1 MMATKKPGRQA
12 IGSGIRGGHKGKLAV
27 ISVRSVI
34 FATVAAAV
42 FMIGAAHF
50 AFVRQNQN
58 AATEEGLSFVA
69 TTNAAFRSPTEDDQS
84 SPRSHDANIN
94 TSFRIQKN
102 NLDSIHNADRKLE
115 NPDPATGRTERTV
128 VGGAKHKIV
137 EGGHIHQTSHEGE
150 KYHIVFSTDCSAYQ
164 HWQSYVLFYS
174 ALKVG
179 QEGFVTRIASGCSD
193 KDGKAELEWHNKHIR
208 GPMSDKFG
216 LHLTP
221 HFSSV
226 KKDGEVV
233 GDYEFFNKPFGLRH
247 WMEHG
252 EGMGINTNTGAM
264 KNEDMIIV
272 LLDPDQ
278 ILLRPFTDDFSNDD
292 EVLIHNSRK
301 ENRKFKVEHGAPF
314 AQLYGL
320 GARWQKFNLDV
331 IAGKDSPAK
340 EVSSQYANR
349 HYPAGP
355 PYLATA
361 RDMYQIAMKWTETV
375 PKVHAEYPHLLAE
388 MYAYCIAAADKK
400 LPHQIV
406 DSLMVSATGMNGE
419 GWSLVDR
426 VPAEEVCE
434 YASNLDHK
442 VHALPNVMH
451 LCQRYMLGKHFF
463 GKRRLP
469 KDFFTCE
476 SPMLIEVPGD
486 IALKY
491 DYRIPPPP
499 HKPPGEKKPVSKKIV
514 KRETFMLCAVT
525 TALNEASEFF
535 KRHACEGVKGT
546 DYSKSMDLWN
556 VPLS

>member
-1 MMATKKPGRQA
+1 MKRQE
-12 IGSGIRGGHKGKLAV
+12 R
-27 ISVRSVI
+27 RSVGANRRSDRHSVSLKAI
-34 FATVAAAV
+34 LYAAVAIALIIVVVAHYTFAQQSSVAQAGVAASKSKSKSSLANSDV
-42 FMIGAAHF
+42 VIDH
-50 AFVRQNQN
+50 
-58 AATEEGLSFVA
+58 S
-69 TTNAAFRSPTEDDQS
+69 SKSDD
-84 SPRSHDANIN
+84 
-94 TSFRIQKN
+94 
-102 NLDSIHNADRKLE
+102 LL
-115 NPDPATGRTERTV
+115 GRTIRSKAEVDESNGIQR
-128 VGGAKHKIV
+128 
-137 EGGHIHQTSHEGE
+137 E

-174 ALKVG
+174 ALKIG
-179 QEGFVTRIASGCSD
+179 QPGYVTRIASGCSE
-193 KDGKAELEWHNKHIR
+193 KEEKAEVEWHNKHIR

-216 LHLTP
+216 IHLTP

-226 KKDGEVV
+226 KKDGEIV
-233 GDYEFFNKPFGLRH
+233 GDYEFFNKPFGMRH
-247 WMEHG
+247 WMENG
-252 EGMGINTNTGAM
+252 EGMGIDPSTGNM
-264 KNEDMIIV
+264 KNEDTIIV
-272 LLDPDQ
+272 LLDPDH
-278 ILLRPFTDDFSNDD
+278 ILLRPFSDDFSNDD
-292 EVLIHNSRK
+292 EIIVTGTHM
-301 ENRKFKVEHGAPF
+301 ENRRFKVEHGSPF
-314 AQLYGL
+314 GQLYGL
-320 GARWQKFNLDV
+320 GAKWKEFDLDV
-331 IAGKDSPAK
+331 IAGKESPAN
-340 EVSSQYANR
+340 EVSTSEAIR
-349 HYPAGP
+349 DYPAGP

-361 RDMYQIAMKWTETV
+361 RDMYQISMKWAETV
-375 PKVHAEYPHLLAE
+375 PKVHAEYPFLLAE

-406 DSLMVSATGMNGE
+406 DSLMVSNTGMSRGE
-419 GWSLVDR
+419 GWKFVDK

-442 VHALPNVMH
+442 KHALPNVLH
-451 LCQRYMLGKHFF
+451 HCQRYMLGKHFF